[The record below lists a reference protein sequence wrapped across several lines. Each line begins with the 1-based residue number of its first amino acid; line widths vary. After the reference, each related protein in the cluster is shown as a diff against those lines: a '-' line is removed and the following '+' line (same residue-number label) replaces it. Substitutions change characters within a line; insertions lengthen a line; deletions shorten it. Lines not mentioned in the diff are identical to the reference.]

1 MPVSRMRMRPWLE
14 SKVESNTIAGLVW
27 VDKDQMMFSI
37 PWKHAAR
44 HGWEVDKDACLFK
57 QWAIHTGKFRE
68 GLTPPDPKT
77 WKANFRCAM
86 NSLPDIEEVKD
97 KSVNKG
103 CGAVRV
109 YRMLPAVTKKKDK
122 RSKSRDGRKRA
133 KALSSKVK
141 MQDTDERITQENTID
156 STEHLSTTSPT
167 VDVPEMSG
175 FEVEIGPDS
184 TNDNYLSKFQVSPVH
199 ETDFEEDANEA
210 IIEITRQ
217 LERDSSQWLQNF
229 QGKGFLANEGATTES
244 LSPESQ
250 WSESSGEELE
260 FRLYTEMNS
269 FFLTSDSIQQTLSL
283 MDSDQVNLVPQA
295 YFKVLIHSNASTWT
309 FLTSFLCVF
318 YSRPQSQ
325 IPVRY
330 VLLCVI
336 VVISALLHFNRF
348 SLVLAISDMSNV
360 VMWFRGKIHLSW
372 SIEWQMSF

>member
-14 SKVESNTIAGLVW
+14 AKIESNTIAGLVW
-27 VDKDQMMFSI
+27 VDKGQMMFSI

-68 GLTPPDPKT
+68 GVTQPDPKT

-122 RSKSRDGRKRA
+122 RSKSRDSRKRA
-133 KALSSKVK
+133 KPVSSKVK
-141 MQDTDERITQENTID
+141 MQDMDADTYTHVQDDRITQENTID
-156 STEHLSTTSPT
+156 STEHLSTTSPSA
-167 VDVPEMSG
+167 DVPEMSG
-175 FEVEIGPDS
+175 YEVEIGPDS
-184 TNDNYLSKFQVSPVH
+184 TNDIYAAKFQVSPVH

-229 QGKGFLANEGATTES
+229 HGKGFLANEVATTES

-260 FRLYTEMNS
+260 FRLYTELNS
-269 FFLTSDSIQQTLSL
+269 GLPE
-283 MDSDQVNLVPQA
+283 V
-295 YFKVLIHSNASTWT
+295 
-309 FLTSFLCVF
+309 
-318 YSRPQSQ
+318 
-325 IPVRY
+325 
-330 VLLCVI
+330 
-336 VVISALLHFNRF
+336 
-348 SLVLAISDMSNV
+348 SDMCTYTE
-360 VMWFRGKIHLSW
+360 MWNSSSMPHQQLMCSL
-372 SIEWQMSF
+372 

>member
-27 VDKDQMMFSI
+27 VDKDKMMFSI

-68 GLTPPDPKT
+68 GVTQPDPKT

-133 KALSSKVK
+133 KTLSSKVK

-167 VDVPEMSG
+167 VEVPEMSG

-260 FRLYTEMNS
+260 FCLYTELNS
-269 FFLTSDSIQQTLSL
+269 GLPE
-283 MDSDQVNLVPQA
+283 V
-295 YFKVLIHSNASTWT
+295 
-309 FLTSFLCVF
+309 
-318 YSRPQSQ
+318 
-325 IPVRY
+325 
-330 VLLCVI
+330 
-336 VVISALLHFNRF
+336 
-348 SLVLAISDMSNV
+348 SDMCTYTEMWNSNSTV
-360 VMWFRGKIHLSW
+360 PHQPLMCSL
-372 SIEWQMSF
+372 